1 MYYLLKYTDNT
12 TIVSNCSLLH
22 HKMVVLSN
30 YCQNNNIK
38 LVNTRQ
44 EINDKNRTDH
54 QIFCY
59 PVDNNKWLLIDATFH
74 EETLFFSSYSEKYPI
89 GYLAFQYYVKAEL
102 PIPVLKKETIEDKK
116 KHIEMYGN

>member
-22 HKMVVLSN
+22 HKIVVLSN

-44 EINDKNRTDH
+44 EINLKNRSDH
-54 QIFCY
+54 QLFCY
-59 PVDNNKWLLIDATFH
+59 PVDNKWLLIDATFH
-74 EETLFFSSYSEKYPI
+74 EENLFFSSYSEKYDVGYFRFQFFVEETLQTWPI
-89 GYLAFQYYVKAEL
+89 KEQDE
-102 PIPVLKKETIEDKK
+102 KKR
-116 KHIEMYGN
+116 IEMYGK